1 MQNIWHALST
11 SFRNKTR
18 HWFRFY
24 RDLGLQL
31 LALYLLLIIPFLAAL
46 WFFDSAVGDRI
57 RNDVAANDL
66 ALARAIAQET
76 DLSIS
81 NALAAVEELAKY
93 PGVIAAN
100 QGAMEGL
107 FEVILNTRPDVNL
120 IYRLDADGIML
131 YHYPVGPGSTL
142 GTDFSFRDYYQA
154 ALESTQPLVS
164 KGRISPTTEQAVAT
178 AVMPIRSENGE
189 FLGLVGTN
197 IKLVSLSSTLS
208 EIVSKHQTE
217 EGLQIAILDSS
228 AQIIAYPDPQLLLH
242 PANDLLPNIY
252 ERVLAGGSGSST
264 TTSPADDERLYT
276 YAPIPEIGWGVI
288 VSRPTATAFST
299 QIFLRRIV
307 IIAAST
313 ILLIGLFFWITLNL
327 RVINPIER
335 LAPTSEA
342 IGLNKPIRPE
352 EREVLEAQAGRSDQ
366 VGHLTRSILKL
377 EELIAER
384 MKEQSTLLE
393 TSTAVVSSL
402 DLQTVLNRIL
412 DQAGRLLD
420 VRMSA
425 IIALD
430 ERAGVFRIRAS
441 RGLSTQFAEQLTIQP
456 TEPSSVTMR
465 ALHSREPIQ
474 VSDTETDPSYKPQLA
489 RARAEGYRAI
499 LAVPLNTQYAPPTTL
514 LVFHPKPHK
523 FSHNE
528 IQLLSSFAN
537 QATMAIENAVL
548 YERSDMRLQEQTR
561 RLEALIQSLQDGL
574 ILSDLSGAVVYANR
588 RVGELAN
595 LTAEELSGAPVDD
608 VLSRIVDNATEPE
621 IVRKDVIKILER
633 KSDRRVE
640 LTLLVLG
647 RTVRVRLDTFDV
659 TDMNSI
665 PIGRG
670 LILHDITADHEL
682 DRMKSSLV
690 STVSH
695 ELRTPLAA
703 IKGYASTL
711 LADDVEWDWESQ
723 REFLTIISDES
734 DRLTNLVNNLL
745 DLSRIEAGS
754 LMLSRDEC
762 NLEEIIQRAAGRAQ
776 LQSGNRFEI
785 GLKPNLPTLFADRPM
800 LETVL
805 RNLIENSVKYAGE
818 NATIR
823 IDVDK
828 QGEQIVFRVSDNGPG
843 IPPEESQRIFESFY
857 QVNASLARI
866 SSGAGLGLAIC
877 QGLVRAHGGE
887 IWVEKQKQGASIAFS
902 IPLTPKKDNK
912 KTYDSIKAAN
922 Q

>member
-1 MQNIWHALST
+1 MQ
-11 SFRNKTR
+11 R
-18 HWFRFY
+18 WFRF
-24 RDLGLQL
+24 RHDLGLQL
-31 LALYLLLIIPFLAAL
+31 LALYLLLIIPFLLTL
-46 WFFDSAVGDRI
+46 WFFDTVVGERI
-57 RNDVAANDL
+57 QNDVATNDL
-66 ALARAIAQET
+66 SLARAIAQET

-93 PGVIAAN
+93 PGVIDADPA
-100 QGAMEGL
+100 AMENS
-107 FEVILNTRPDVNL
+107 FSILLRTRPDVNL
-120 IYRLDADGIML
+120 VYRLDSNGIML
-131 YHYPVGPGSTL
+131 YHYPVGPGSTV
-142 GTDFSFRDYYQA
+142 GTDFSFRDYFQG
-154 ALESTQPLVS
+154 ALKSKDPLVS

-178 AVMPIRSENGE
+178 AVMPIWSADGR

-197 IKLVSLSSTLS
+197 IRLESLSNTLS
-208 EIVSKHQTE
+208 AIVSEHQTK
-217 EGLQIAILDSS
+217 EGLQLAILDSS
-228 AQIIAYPDPQLLLH
+228 AQIIAYPDPELLLH
-242 PANDLLPNIY
+242 PASDLLPEIY
-252 ERVLAGGSGSST
+252 ERVLAGGSGTLT
-264 TTSPADDERLYT
+264 TIGPANEERLYT
-276 YAPIPEIGWGVI
+276 YAPIPKIGWGVI
-288 VSRPTATAFST
+288 ISRPTATAFST

-307 IIAAST
+307 IVAAAT
-313 ILLIGLFFWITLNL
+313 FVLIGLFFWRMLNL
-327 RVINPIER
+327 RVVTPIER

-342 IGLNKPIRPE
+342 IGMNKPIRPE
-352 EREVLEAQAGRSDQ
+352 DRKILESQAGRRDQ

-384 MKEQSTLLE
+384 MKEQATLLE

-402 DLQTVLNRIL
+402 DLRTVLDRIL
-412 DQAGRLLD
+412 EQASRLLD

-430 ERAGVFRIRAS
+430 EKAGVFRIRAS
-441 RGLSTQFAEQLTIQP
+441 RGLSNQFAEQLTIQP

-474 VSDTETDPSYKPQLA
+474 VSDTETDPSYKPQRA

-499 LAVPLNTQYAPPTTL
+499 LAVPLNTQYSPPTTL
-514 LVFHPKPHK
+514 LVFHPKPHE

-528 IQLLSSFAN
+528 IQLLSNFAN

-574 ILSDLSGAVVYANR
+574 ILSNLSGAVVYTNR
-588 RVGELAN
+588 RIGELASM
-595 LTAEELSGAPVDD
+595 APQELAGAPVEQ
-608 VLSRIVDNATEPE
+608 VFSRIIENSTDPETVLVDVNNL
-621 IVRKDVIKILER
+621 LER
-633 KSDRRVE
+633 RSSRRVE
-640 LTLLVLG
+640 LTLLHFG
-647 RTVRVRLDTFDV
+647 RTLHLRLDTFDV
-659 TDMNSI
+659 TDTNDI

-703 IKGYASTL
+703 IKGYATTL
-711 LADDVEWDWESQ
+711 LADDVEWDRESQ
-723 REFLTIISDES
+723 REFLSIISDES
-734 DRLTNLVNNLL
+734 DRLTSLVNNLL

-762 NLEEIIQRAAGRAQ
+762 DLEEIIQRAAGLAQ
-776 LQSGNRFEI
+776 LQPGNKLEVQ
-785 GLKPNLPTLFADRPM
+785 LETNLPRLYADRPR

-805 RNLIENSVKYAGE
+805 RNLIENSVKYAGDK
-818 NATIR
+818 AAIR
-823 IDVDK
+823 VEVRK
-828 QGEQIVFRVSDNGPG
+828 QGEQLIFIVSDDGPG
-843 IPPEESQRIFESFY
+843 IPTEESQRIFESFY

-877 QGLVRAHGGE
+877 QGFVRAHGGE
-887 IWVEKQKQGASIAFS
+887 IWVEKQKQGACIIFS
-902 IPLTPKKDNK
+902 IPLTKQASSVKP
-912 KTYDSIKAAN
+912 YDSIKVAKS
-922 Q
+922 